1 MWKNVGKGKSVTFL
15 FKKWIFTYDPKEVS
29 VWRPLLVLYSKIIVN
44 NNDIVLYS
52 KIIVNNND
60 INYNSINA
68 IRYPYDYLQI
78 PSSLTLLKIWFISH
92 DYYNWFCR
100 WKYWSTQRH
109 DNLLKVTHSEW
120 TSLDPNSVSLSP
132 KSVLSAIRKQVIN

>member
-29 VWRPLLVLYSKIIVN
+29 VWRPLLI
-44 NNDIVLYS
+44 LYS

-68 IRYPYDYLQI
+68 IRYPYDYL
-78 PSSLTLLKIWFISH
+78 
-92 DYYNWFCR
+92 
-100 WKYWSTQRH
+100 
-109 DNLLKVTHSEW
+109 
-120 TSLDPNSVSLSP
+120 
-132 KSVLSAIRKQVIN
+132 

>member
-29 VWRPLLVLYSKIIVN
+29 VWRPLLI
-44 NNDIVLYS
+44 LYS

-92 DYYNWFCR
+92 DYYNWFCG

-109 DNLLKVTHSEW
+109 GNLLEVTHSEW